1 MPIPERE
8 GATLTG
14 PDGVDRAAV
23 LPEDAVVIRLV
34 DQAESPPYSTQKA
47 LTESVK
53 LEAEMTSDAA
63 DLHRSDPHV
72 TLYPAAVATPRAGE
86 AEAVLVPG

>member
-1 MPIPERE
+1 
-8 GATLTG
+8 
-14 PDGVDRAAV
+14 
-23 LPEDAVVIRLV
+23 
-34 DQAESPPYSTQKA
+34 